1 MAEKKDFM
9 SELARQVDAKKKGE
23 VEKIN
28 TVDDYVPKKRK
39 VIREEEPVE
48 PVRPVQP
55 EPAPAEAP
63 AQKPQPVV
71 EPEPEEVP
79 ETPKAKPVF
88 IMPAKQEE
96 PAEDADE
103 EYDDE
108 EEEEYDGPASF
119 AEEKLVRVDK
129 PKRQLKPAGIALL
142 ALLAAALLFG
152 IWWIFIAAHIPMP
165 DFVGQPVSTVS
176 TWAKQNQMESGVVA
190 MAPAEYS
197 MEYDKDI
204 VIRQSVN
211 PGRKVKT
218 NTPITITVSNG
229 PDPDEEIEFPNIYF
243 MTQQEIQ
250 EWKNENKLLKFK
262 LTTQYS
268 STVPSG
274 EVISYE
280 VKNGSEDMFTRGT
293 TLNVICSKGPA
304 PASQVT
310 VDDFR
315 GKSYAEVE
323 TWARNKKILLEKR
336 ETNSATVAAGNVIST
351 DHQAGTTMTEGETLI
366 VIVSKGKGVTLPN
379 FVGYTAEQMDA
390 WQAGK
395 GNNVTIIYTE
405 KYDWALQGTIIGQD
419 IPAGTLVDEGAVVM
433 LTRSLYMPLLETNSR
448 EWLGQDYLQLKKW
461 VDDVNGKDRSVNI
474 QAGEYIGAA
483 ECSNDYPTPGQI
495 IDYACFYGT
504 SDLAAGCGRP
514 LNAYSRIGYK
524 ISTGACSAAPAQ
536 KKQAVFSTSDVASL
550 SAVKSFCETNGLS
563 CTYTESNSG
572 KDVKATI
579 NGQTHETGDSF
590 TQMVME
596 GDKMTV
602 VYNSTPA
609 TPEPTPTPE
618 VTPSA
623 EPEPETAPKKIL
635 MTGTDIQNL
644 AAINKFCNDN
654 AMSCTYADNPASD
667 PVIVVKVN
675 GNTHKTGESFSE
687 LVEEGASIEV
697 SYE

>member
-9 SELARQVDAKKKGE
+9 SELARQVDAKKRGE

-28 TVDDYVPKKRK
+28 SVDDYVPKKRR
-39 VIREEEPVE
+39 VIREENQEPAE
-48 PVRPVQP
+48 PIHPASP
-55 EPAPAEAP
+55 EKTPAPAAP
-63 AQKPQPVV
+63 AEPVKPQPA
-71 EPEPEEVP
+71 PEPEEVP

-88 IMPAKQEE
+88 IMPVKKEE
-96 PAEDADE
+96 PADEADDDDL
-103 EYDDE
+103 YDDDDD
-108 EEEEYDGPASF
+108 YDGPESF

-129 PKRQLKPAGIALL
+129 PRRQLKPAGIALL
-142 ALLAAALLFG
+142 ALLGAALAFG
-152 IWWIFIAAHIPMP
+152 IWWIFFAPHIPMP

-204 VIRQSVN
+204 VIRQSVA

-218 NTPITITVSNG
+218 NTPVTITVSNG

-250 EWKNENKLLKFK
+250 DWKNENKLLKFK

-315 GKSYAEVE
+315 GKTYAEVE
-323 TWARNKKILLEKR
+323 TWARNKKVLLEKR

-351 DHQAGTTMTEGETLI
+351 DRPAGTTMTEGDVLI

-379 FVGYTAEQMDA
+379 FVGYTAEQMQA

-405 KYDWALQGTIIGQD
+405 KYDWALEGTIIGQD
-419 IPAGTLVDEGAVVM
+419 IPPGSLVDDGSVVM
-433 LTRSLYMPLLETNSR
+433 LTRSLYMPLMETHSR

-474 QAGEYIGAA
+474 QAGEYIGGA
-483 ECSNDYPTPGQI
+483 ECSNEFPTPGQI
-495 IDYACFYGT
+495 IEYACFYGT
-504 SDLAAGCGRP
+504 SDLADGCGRP

-524 ISTGACSAAPAQ
+524 ISTGACGVKPAPTPAPKQVIVTGDNIKDLAAVQ
-536 KKQAVFSTSDVASL
+536 GFCNGGNINCKYSTGDTGGVE
-550 SAVKSFCETNGLS
+550 VI
-563 CTYTESNSG
+563 
-572 KDVKATI
+572 ATI
-579 NGQTHETGDSF
+579 NGKQYKSGETF
-590 TQMVME
+590 TEIINE
-596 GDKMTV
+596 GSTINIV
-602 VYNSTPA
+602 LNNS
-609 TPEPTPTPE
+609 
-618 VTPSA
+618 
-623 EPEPETAPKKIL
+623 
-635 MTGTDIQNL
+635 
-644 AAINKFCNDN
+644 
-654 AMSCTYADNPASD
+654 PASPEASGGSSESSD
-667 PVIVVKVN
+667 S
-675 GNTHKTGESFSE
+675 GKTGN
-687 LVEEGASIEV
+687 EGGKE
-697 SYE
+697 

>member
-63 AQKPQPVV
+63 ASKPQPVI

-96 PAEDADE
+96 PIEDEDD
-103 EYDDE
+103 EYDD
-108 EEEEYDGPASF
+108 EEEYDGPASF

-142 ALLAAALLFG
+142 AVLAAALLFG

-165 DFVGQPVSTVS
+165 DFVGQPVSAVS

-250 EWKNENKLLKFK
+250 EWKDENKLLKFK

-351 DHQAGTTMTEGETLI
+351 DRQAGTTMTEGETLI

-379 FVGYTAEQMDA
+379 FVGYTAEQMEA

-433 LTRSLYMPLLETNSR
+433 LTRSLYMPLMETHSR

-474 QAGEYIGAA
+474 QAGEYLGAA
-483 ECSNDYPTPGQI
+483 TCSNEFPTPGQI
-495 IDYACFYGT
+495 IEYACFYGT
-504 SDLAAGCGRP
+504 SDLADGCGRP

-524 ISTGACSAAPAQ
+524 ISTGACGVAPTPTPA
-536 KKQAVFSTSDVASL
+536 KKDVVISTNNIVSL
-550 SAVKSFCETNGLS
+550 SAIQDFCNTYGMA
-563 CTYTESNSG
+563 CTYKEESSG
-572 KDVKATI
+572 PDVTI
-579 NGQTHETGDSF
+579 TVKGQTHSTGESF
-590 TQMVME
+590 TQMIKE
-596 GDKMTV
+596 GEAIQV
-602 VYNSTPA
+602 VYNKTPA
-609 TPEPTPTPE
+609 TPI
-618 VTPSA
+618 PSA
-623 EPEPETAPKKIL
+623 SPSADPSPSPSADPSPSPEP
-635 MTGTDIQNL
+635 
-644 AAINKFCNDN
+644 
-654 AMSCTYADNPASD
+654 
-667 PVIVVKVN
+667 
-675 GNTHKTGESFSE
+675 
-687 LVEEGASIEV
+687 
-697 SYE
+697 

>member
-9 SELARQVDAKKKGE
+9 SELARQVDAKKRGE

-28 TVDDYVPKKRK
+28 SVDDYVPKKRRA
-39 VIREEEPVE
+39 VSEEKPETAE
-48 PVRPVQP
+48 PVREP
-55 EPAPAEAP
+55 EPEKTPEPQPAASAEP
-63 AQKPQPVV
+63 VKPQPV
-71 EPEPEEVP
+71 PEQEEVP

-88 IMPAKQEE
+88 IMPVKKEE
-96 PAEDADE
+96 PADEADDDDL
-103 EYDDE
+103 YDDDDD
-108 EEEEYDGPASF
+108 YDGPESF

-129 PKRQLKPAGIALL
+129 PRRQLKPAGIALL
-142 ALLAAALLFG
+142 AVLGAALLFG
-152 IWWIFIAAHIPMP
+152 IWWIFFAPHIPMP

-204 VIRQSVN
+204 VIRQSVA

-218 NTPITITVSNG
+218 NTPVTITVSNG

-243 MTQQEIQ
+243 MTQQEIMD
-250 EWKNENKLLKFK
+250 WKNENKLLKFK

-315 GKSYAEVE
+315 GKTYAEVE
-323 TWARNKKILLEKR
+323 AWARNKKVLVEKR

-351 DHQAGTTMTEGETLI
+351 DRQPGTTMTEGDVLI

-379 FVGYTAEQMDA
+379 FVGYTAEQMQA

-405 KYDWALQGTIIGQD
+405 KYDWALEGTIIGQD
-419 IPAGTLVDEGAVVM
+419 IPPGSLVDEGSVVM
-433 LTRSLYMPLLETNSR
+433 LTRSLYMPLMETHSR

-483 ECSNDYPTPGQI
+483 ECSNEFPTPGQI
-495 IDYACFYGT
+495 IAYACFYGT
-504 SDLAAGCGRP
+504 SDLADGCGRP

-524 ISTGACSAAPAQ
+524 ISTGACGVAPPPAPQ
-536 KKQAVFSTSDVASL
+536 KKDVVISTGDISSL
-550 SAVKSFCETNGLS
+550 SAIQSFCNSNGMNCS
-563 CTYTESNSG
+563 YTAADSG
-572 KDVKATI
+572 PDVTI
-579 NGQTHETGDSF
+579 T
-590 TQMVME
+590 
-596 GDKMTV
+596 
-602 VYNSTPA
+602 
-609 TPEPTPTPE
+609 
-618 VTPSA
+618 
-623 EPEPETAPKKIL
+623 
-635 MTGTDIQNL
+635 
-644 AAINKFCNDN
+644 
-654 AMSCTYADNPASD
+654 
-667 PVIVVKVN
+667 VN
-675 GNTHKTGESFSE
+675 GASHSTGESFTE
-687 LVEEGASIEV
+687 MIKEGDTIAVTYNKTPATSTPTPTEIAEGGN
-697 SYE
+697 

>member
-63 AQKPQPVV
+63 ASKPQPVI

-96 PAEDADE
+96 PIEDEDD
-103 EYDDE
+103 EYDD
-108 EEEEYDGPASF
+108 EEEYDGPASF

-142 ALLAAALLFG
+142 AVLAAALLFG

-165 DFVGQPVSTVS
+165 DFVGQPVSAVS

-250 EWKNENKLLKFK
+250 EWKDENKLLKFK

-293 TLNVICSKGPA
+293 TLNVVCSKGPA

-315 GKSYAEVE
+315 GKTYAEVE

-351 DHQAGTTMTEGETLI
+351 DRQAGTTMTEGETLI
-366 VIVSKGKGVTLPN
+366 VIVSKGKGVSLPN
-379 FVGYTAEQMDA
+379 FVGYTAEQMEA

-433 LTRSLYMPLLETNSR
+433 LTRSLYMPLMETHSR

-483 ECSNDYPTPGQI
+483 TCSNEYPTPGQI
-495 IDYACFYGT
+495 IEYACFYGT
-504 SDLAAGCGRP
+504 SDLADGCGRP

-524 ISTGACSAAPAQ
+524 ISTGACG
-536 KKQAVFSTSDVASL
+536 
-550 SAVKSFCETNGLS
+550 VK
-563 CTYTESNSG
+563 
-572 KDVKATI
+572 
-579 NGQTHETGDSF
+579 
-590 TQMVME
+590 
-596 GDKMTV
+596 
-602 VYNSTPA
+602 
-609 TPEPTPTPE
+609 PTPTP
-618 VTPSA
+618 S
-623 EPEPETAPKKIL
+623 PKQIVF
-635 MTGTDIQNL
+635 TTDDVESVYTIQS
-644 AAINKFCNDN
+644 FCNSN
-654 AMSCTYADNPASD
+654 NVSCTYSTEDIAVAVSVAIDGKS
-667 PVIVVKVN
+667 
-675 GNTHKTGESFSE
+675 GTYTTGKSFTE
-687 LVEEGASIEV
+687 IIEEGASLKVTLDATPEKKQDESSSGSGAQTQNTDNKTDKSTNTDTQTNQSETGGGTGGDIGPSEETTPADTTADPA
-697 SYE
+697 STQQP

>member
-9 SELARQVDAKKKGE
+9 SELARQVDAKKRGE

-28 TVDDYVPKKRK
+28 SVDDYVPKKRK
-39 VIREEEPVE
+39 VVREEKPETAE
-48 PVRPVQP
+48 PVREP
-55 EPAPAEAP
+55 EPETALEPEKAPEPQPAVPAEP
-63 AQKPQPVV
+63 AEPQPV
-71 EPEPEEVP
+71 PEREEVP
-79 ETPKAKPVF
+79 ETPKARPVF
-88 IMPAKQEE
+88 IMPVKKEE
-96 PAEDADE
+96 PDDEADDDDL
-103 EYDDE
+103 YDDDDD
-108 EEEEYDGPASF
+108 YDGPESF

-129 PKRQLKPAGIALL
+129 PRRQLKPAGIALL
-142 ALLAAALLFG
+142 AVLGAALLFG
-152 IWWIFIAAHIPMP
+152 IWWIFFAPHIPMP

-204 VIRQSVN
+204 VIRQSVA
-211 PGRKVKT
+211 PGRKVKP
-218 NTPITITVSNG
+218 NTPVTITVSNG

-243 MTQQEIQ
+243 MTQQEIMD
-250 EWKNENKLLKFK
+250 WKNENKLLKFK

-268 STVPSG
+268 TTIPSG

-315 GKSYAEVE
+315 GKTYAEVE
-323 TWARNKKILLEKR
+323 AWARNKKVLVEKR

-351 DHQAGTTMTEGETLI
+351 DRQPGTTMTEGDVLI

-379 FVGYTAEQMDA
+379 FVGYTAEQMQA

-405 KYDWALQGTIIGQD
+405 KYDWALEGTIIGQD
-419 IPAGTLVDEGAVVM
+419 IPPGSLVDEGSVVM
-433 LTRSLYMPLLETNSR
+433 LTRSLYMPLMETHSR

-483 ECSNDYPTPGQI
+483 ECSNEFPTPGQI
-495 IDYACFYGT
+495 IAYACFYGT
-504 SDLAAGCGRP
+504 SDLADGCGRP

-524 ISTGACSAAPAQ
+524 ISTGACGVAPPPAPQ
-536 KKQAVFSTSDVASL
+536 KKDVVISTGDISSL
-550 SAVKSFCETNGLS
+550 SAIQSFCNSNGMNCS
-563 CTYTESNSG
+563 YTAADSG
-572 KDVKATI
+572 PDVTI
-579 NGQTHETGDSF
+579 TVNGASHSTGESF
-590 TQMVME
+590 TEMIKE
-596 GDKMTV
+596 GDTIAV
-602 VYNSTPA
+602 TYNKTPA
-609 TPEPTPTPE
+609 TPTPPPSSTPTATPE
-618 VTPSA
+618 
-623 EPEPETAPKKIL
+623 
-635 MTGTDIQNL
+635 G
-644 AAINKFCNDN
+644 
-654 AMSCTYADNPASD
+654 
-667 PVIVVKVN
+667 
-675 GNTHKTGESFSE
+675 
-687 LVEEGASIEV
+687 
-697 SYE
+697 